1 MKTRYLL
8 LPLALGTCALSS
20 LLGQAPA
27 PVVMQVVN
35 APASAPTAARPAA
48 APAIADADE
57 AAARKNT
64 IQLLQAMQATNA
76 ETIKKQEMA
85 LETLDG
91 LQKAAEEIKIY
102 SKRG

>member
-1 MKTRYLL
+1 MKARYLL
-8 LPLALGTCALSS
+8 LPLALGACALSS
-20 LLGQAPA
+20 LHGQAPA
-27 PVVMQVVN
+27 PVVMQAAN
-35 APASAPTAARPAA
+35 APAQAPTLARPAA
-48 APAIADADE
+48 PAAADAEE

-76 ETIKKQEMA
+76 DTIKKQEMA

-91 LQKAAEEIKIY
+91 LQKAAEEIKIF